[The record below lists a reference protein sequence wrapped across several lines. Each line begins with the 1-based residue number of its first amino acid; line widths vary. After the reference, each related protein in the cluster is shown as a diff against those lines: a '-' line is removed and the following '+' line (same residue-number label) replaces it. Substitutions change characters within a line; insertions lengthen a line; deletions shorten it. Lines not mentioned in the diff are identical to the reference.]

1 MFIEWLYVYCT
12 RPWRYCS
19 KQDRQVLCSLGA
31 YIVMTVNGVSKL
43 ENKITS
49 GISVIWEQQNL
60 DRVMWGNGMW
70 EWLRG
75 LLWSKWWAKS
85 PLMRCDAWVETGITG
100 RSQLVKISGPTMPG
114 RGNKKCKGPTTN
126 KFGVFENV
134 EDKCAL
140 LRRER
145 VVGRIWDQKKVEM

>member
-1 MFIEWLYVYCT
+1 M
-12 RPWRYCS
+12 
-19 KQDRQVLCSLGA
+19 
-31 YIVMTVNGVSKL
+31 
-43 ENKITS
+43 
-49 GISVIWEQQNL
+49 
-60 DRVMWGNGMW
+60 
-70 EWLRG
+70 
-75 LLWSKWWAKS
+75 
-85 PLMRCDAWVETGITG
+85 
-100 RSQLVKISGPTMPG
+100 KISGPTMPG

>member
-1 MFIEWLYVYCT
+1 MGCENGWE
-12 RPWRYCS
+12 
-19 KQDRQVLCSLGA
+19 A
-31 YIVMTVNGVSKL
+31 YSGVSGERNHL
-43 ENKITS
+43 
-49 GISVIWEQQNL
+49 W
-60 DRVMWGNGMW
+60 WG
-70 EWLRG
+70 
-75 LLWSKWWAKS
+75 
-85 PLMRCDAWVETGITG
+85 DAWVETGITG
-100 RSQLVKISGPTMPG
+100 RNQLVKISGPTMPG